1 MRLLLPVK
9 STRCAL
15 AALLLGA
22 LAATNAA
29 VVDPLSALRW
39 ESRVLLVF
47 AESDDADEVAAMQ
60 AALQSFEPEM
70 IERDLKVGWL
80 LVDGDSRLDDRTID
94 REQANALRQR
104 TRVDAGSF
112 AVLLIGKDGGVKA
125 RYDQVP
131 DLRSVF
137 ALIDGMPMRRQEMRE
152 L

>member
-1 MRLLLPVK
+1 MLPVK

-47 AESDDADEVAAMQ
+47 AESDDADDVAAMQ

-80 LVDGDSRLDDRTID
+80 LVDGDSRLDDRAID

-137 ALIDGMPMRRQEMRE
+137 ALIDGMPM
-152 L
+152 